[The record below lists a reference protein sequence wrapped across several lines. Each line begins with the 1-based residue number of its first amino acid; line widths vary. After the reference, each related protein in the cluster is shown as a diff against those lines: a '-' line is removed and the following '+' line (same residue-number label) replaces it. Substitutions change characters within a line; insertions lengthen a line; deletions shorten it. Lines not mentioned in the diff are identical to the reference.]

1 MKFNKAYK
9 KWNRFFNISI
19 ILAIIGMVYLI
30 QSIIYFKPNFLILL
44 ILGSTFLIIDYIYI
58 LEDIK
63 KTMILKR

>member
-1 MKFNKAYK
+1 MRFNKAYK

-58 LEDIK
+58 RRYK

>member
-19 ILAIIGMVYLI
+19 ILAIIGIVYLI

-58 LEDIK
+58 RRYK